1 VLKILYISHLHP
13 PKGAP
18 LENIGGMQNV
28 SMQLTN
34 ELQKRQ
40 DVELKEII
48 MEASWANITAKTTG
62 FLLSL
67 LRRVPKEVKS
77 FDPDVILFSSMVT
90 AATAPLLK
98 KRIDVPMVT
107 INHGQDVTLPVSIYQ
122 WYVPRI
128 FKALS
133 GVISVSSATR
143 NASLLRGLTPE
154 KGVALPN
161 GFDVAAQK
169 DLPLK
174 ADAVKLL
181 ENEYNLSLTDKK
193 VILTVGRQ
201 VKRKGHAWFIRNVM
215 DKLPEDIVFIL
226 VGSGPESDAI
236 ARARNR
242 SKSAQR
248 IIITGKI
255 SDEML
260 QACYS
265 AADLFVMPNIPVEGD
280 MEGFG
285 IVLLEANRAGVPAI
299 SADIE
304 GMRDVIKQGVNG
316 YRVPH
321 SDAKEFARKITET
334 LGGDLKAL
342 SESSKKYVVKN
353 FSWNCVAEQYVNFL
367 KNI

>member
-1 VLKILYISHLHP
+1 LKILYISHLHP
-13 PKGAP
+13 PKNAP
-18 LENIGGMQNV
+18 LKNVGGMQNV
-28 SMQLTN
+28 SIQLTN
-34 ELQKRQ
+34 ELQKRE
-40 DVELKEII
+40 DVELEEII
-48 MEASWANITAKTTG
+48 MESSWENINRKTTW
-62 FLLSL
+62 FLFSL
-67 LRRVPKEVKS
+67 LRKIPNRVKS
-77 FDPDVILFSSMVT
+77 FQPDVILFSSMVT
-90 AATAPLLK
+90 AAVAPLLK
-98 KRIDVPMVT
+98 KRVNVPMVT
-107 INHGQDVTLPVSIYQ
+107 INHGQDVTLPVSVYQ
-122 WYVPRI
+122 WYVPKI
-128 FKALS
+128 FNALS

-143 NASLLRGLTPE
+143 KASVLRGLSPD

-161 GFDVAAQK
+161 GFDGSVQK
-169 DLPLK
+169 DSPTKSEAIEQLEMKYGLPLK
-174 ADAVKLL
+174 
-181 ENEYNLSLTDKK
+181 DKN

-201 VKRKGHAWFIRNVM
+201 VKRKGHAWFIREVM
-215 DKLPEDIVFIL
+215 EKLPEDIVFFL
-226 VGSGPESDAI
+226 VGYGPEYEKI
-236 ARARNR
+236 MRAREL

-248 IIITGKI
+248 IIVTGKI
-255 SDEML
+255 SDELL
-260 QACYS
+260 QFCYA